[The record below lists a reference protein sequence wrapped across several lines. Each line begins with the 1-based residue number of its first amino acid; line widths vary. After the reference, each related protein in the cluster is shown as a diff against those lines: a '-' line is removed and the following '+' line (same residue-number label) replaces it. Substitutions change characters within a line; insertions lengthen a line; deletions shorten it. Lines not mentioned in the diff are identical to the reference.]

1 MYELFQAID
10 CSSCVHVSILAKLA
24 MTCSCAN
31 SVLKHKLKTE
41 KKRIYLYNIKRKFF
55 KNVSARENVRFRKVV
70 RYALSENPDL
80 DNIGEMLVACGF
92 PSFIHGYQLPAGEY
106 RDCWKSGT
114 RIRLYAHPMDKFTRF
129 DRVLLQTYHKL
140 RHYRVNNLPI
150 PEPKSI
156 LVEMQ
161 SKSERELDSM
171 GW

>member
-10 CSSCVHVSILAKLA
+10 CSSCVPVSIRAKLA
-24 MTCSCAN
+24 STCSCAH
-31 SVLKHKLKTE
+31 SALKHQLRKE
-41 KKRIYLYNIKRKFF
+41 KKRMYIKRKFL
-55 KNVSARENVRFRKVV
+55 KNLSAHENVRFRKVV
-70 RYALSENPDL
+70 RYALYEHYDL
-80 DNIGEMLVACGF
+80 DNLGEMLIVCGF